1 MKRSK
6 TYLGAVALLLLSIA
20 FSSLSTQAGELK
32 PGTKAPAWILKSP
45 DGKDIKSTAFDGKI
59 VVLNF
64 WATWCPP
71 CVKEIPDFIELQSEL
86 KDKGVTFVG
95 VSLDASE
102 TPVKKYLKRTKMNYP
117 VVMGSADLVAEYG
130 NFTGIP
136 HTYVIDKEGVIRMSH
151 SAMISKKQLLAGI
164 KPLL

>member
-6 TYLGAVALLLLSIA
+6 TLLGAIALLVISIA
-20 FSSLSTQAGELK
+20 CLSPSIKAGELK
-32 PGTKAPAWILKSP
+32 PGTKAPAWILQSP

-95 VSLDASE
+95 VSLDASAS
-102 TPVKKYLKRTKMNYP
+102 PVKKYLKRTKVNYP
-117 VVMGSADLVAEYG
+117 VVMGNADVVAEFG

-151 SAMISKKQLLAGI
+151 SAMISKQQLMAGI